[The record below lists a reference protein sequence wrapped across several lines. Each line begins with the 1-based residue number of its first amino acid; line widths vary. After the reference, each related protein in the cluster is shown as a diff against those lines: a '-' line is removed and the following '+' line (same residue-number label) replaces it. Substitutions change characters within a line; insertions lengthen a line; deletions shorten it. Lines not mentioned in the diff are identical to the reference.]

1 MVIYMSEASKNH
13 EHHHHDENESK
24 THAHTESHGHNH
36 GHGHHGPDPFLNP
49 SKFFMWR
56 YAFRNYLRR
65 RVYYKELMKK
75 LNLNGSEQVLDFG
88 SGVGTLAKKIA
99 PKVQKVSGKL
109 VCVDVSPKLL
119 EYTKNQL
126 KKYSNVEF
134 LLGEVF
140 KQNLPEKSFD
150 FIASTWVL
158 HHLEREELEKTI
170 NSFASL
176 IKESGKIFI
185 IEFPDGFEHAH
196 RVHSLIPVAD
206 IVESFHSK
214 GFSSKVLLRKEGG
227 VLYEFTK

>member
-1 MVIYMSEASKNH
+1 MSDLSNN
-13 EHHHHDENESK
+13 HHHGHHDDNETK
-24 THAHTESHGHNH
+24 VHAHTESQGHHH

-65 RVYYKELMKK
+65 RVYYKELMKQ
-75 LNLNGSEQVLDFG
+75 LNLSGSEQLLDFG

-99 PKVQKVSGKL
+99 PKIQKGSGKL

-126 KKYSNVEF
+126 KKFTNVEF

-140 KQNLPEKSFD
+140 KHDLTEKSFD
-150 FIASTWVL
+150 YIVSTWVL
-158 HHLEREELEKTI
+158 HHLEKEELEKTI
-170 NSFASL
+170 NSFNSL
-176 IKESGKIFI
+176 IKDTGKIFI

-196 RVHSLIPVAD
+196 RIHSLIPVAD
-206 IVESFHSK
+206 IVQLFHVK
-214 GFSSKVLLRKEGG
+214 GYSSKVLLRREGG